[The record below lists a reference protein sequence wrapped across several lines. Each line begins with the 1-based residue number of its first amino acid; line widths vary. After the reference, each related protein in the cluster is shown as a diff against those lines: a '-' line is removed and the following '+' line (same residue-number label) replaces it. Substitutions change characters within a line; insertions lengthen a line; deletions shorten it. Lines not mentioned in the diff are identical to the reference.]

1 MRKFILPLILVASLA
16 APSLAMAAAS
26 TAEGT
31 IKSLDAKAW
40 TLVLSDGTSYTL
52 AKTIKVS
59 DLKGRAKEL
68 RDKLGG
74 DGARAADRVDE
85 QVALAEARLAE
96 PCKLVERMKTASLA
110 RCADVRP

>member
-1 MRKFILPLILVASLA
+1 MRKFILPLILIASLA

-40 TLVLSDGTSYTL
+40 TLVLNDGTSYTL

-59 DLKGRAKEL
+59 DLKVGEKVKITWSKMGTVNEAS
-68 RDKLGG
+68 
-74 DGARAADRVDE
+74 AI
-85 QVALAEARLAE
+85 VAE
-96 PCKLVERMKTASLA
+96 
-110 RCADVRP
+110 